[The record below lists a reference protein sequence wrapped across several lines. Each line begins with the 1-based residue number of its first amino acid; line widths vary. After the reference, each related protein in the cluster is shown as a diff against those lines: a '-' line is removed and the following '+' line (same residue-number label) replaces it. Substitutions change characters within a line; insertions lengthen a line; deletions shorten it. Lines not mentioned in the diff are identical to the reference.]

1 MEIRTAPLNRAQFQ
15 RLAATEARLGA
26 RLVALQEAA
35 ELAPLADVQAEEI
48 SRCEEQCGV
57 TLLAYRKDDVEE
69 APGAADWSLAPVLT
83 LASLEQDQ
91 ERDLRALERELG
103 VIVLAYRTEA
113 VASYRAES
121 EP

>member
-15 RLAATEARLGA
+15 RLAAAEARLGA
-26 RLVALQEAA
+26 RLVALQETA
-35 ELAPLADVQAEEI
+35 ELARLADVQVEKI
-48 SRCEEQCGV
+48 TWCEEACGV

-69 APGAADWSLAPVLT
+69 PPGAADWNLAPVLT
-83 LASLEQDQ
+83 LAALEQDQ

-113 VASYRAES
+113 VDPYRAES